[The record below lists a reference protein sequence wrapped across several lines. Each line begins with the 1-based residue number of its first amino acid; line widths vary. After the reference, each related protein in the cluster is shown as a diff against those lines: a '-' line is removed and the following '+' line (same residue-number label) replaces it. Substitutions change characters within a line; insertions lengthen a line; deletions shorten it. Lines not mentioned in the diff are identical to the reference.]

1 MTAKEKIAYIEI
13 QVRACERGEI
23 NALVCPYCGDLHT
36 KGAPLC
42 CGTFAKA
49 CSAVIELQ
57 APLKERVRK
66 DQRSAAE
73 PPLSPSIQPNVNPAR
88 SSEQRRPLIDVV
100 GSQRTLR

>member
-1 MTAKEKIAYIEI
+1 MTPKEKIAYIEI

-49 CSAVIELQ
+49 CSAVIGLQ
-57 APLKERVRK
+57 VPLKGQPHTDEHI
-66 DQRSAAE
+66 AAE
-73 PPLSPSIQPNVNPAR
+73 PPIAPSIRPSVNPAH
-88 SSEQRRPLIDVV
+88 SF
-100 GSQRTLR
+100 